1 MAVPVKNQAFDFY
14 VTLGDSLD
22 PDTFKINPT
31 IAAGDFMI
39 SKDGGAFTNLTTLP
53 VVTPAGSRLVKV
65 SLNATEMDADSVNIQ
80 AVDQSGAEWQD
91 IMVAID
97 VPETS
102 TDILGDLAFGDRIES
117 STRLIINKAG
127 TLDPVLDKEIE
138 GSLLSPS
145 VTIRTT
151 DT

>member
-1 MAVPVKNQAFDFY
+1 MGVPVKNVAFDFY

-31 IAAGDFMI
+31 IAAGDFKI
-39 SKDGGAFTNLTTLP
+39 SKDGGALTNLTTLP
-53 VVTPAGSRLVKV
+53 VVTPAGSIWVKV
-65 SLNATEMDADSVNIQ
+65 SLNAAEMNTDSVNVQ
-80 AVDQSGAEWQD
+80 AIDQAGAEWQN
-91 IMVAID
+91 IGIAID
-97 VPETS
+97 VPTSS
-102 TDILGDLAFGDRIES
+102 TDTLGDIEEGDRIET
-117 STRLIINKAG
+117 STRLIINKKG
-127 TLDPVLDKEIE
+127 TLETVLDKKIE

>member
-1 MAVPVKNQAFDFY
+1 MSVPVKNVAFDFY
-14 VTLGDSLD
+14 VTLGDSAD

-31 IAAGDFMI
+31 IAAGDFTI
-39 SKDGGAFTNLTTLP
+39 SKDGGSFTNLTTLP
-53 VVTPAGSRLVKV
+53 VVTPAASRLVKV
-65 SLNATEMDADSVNIQ
+65 SLNATEMNADSVNVQ
-80 AVDQSGAEWQD
+80 AVDQTGAEWQN

-97 VPETS
+97 VPTTS
-102 TDILGDLAFGDRIES
+102 TDTLGDIEKGDRIES

-127 TLDPVLDKEIE
+127 TLDAVLDKKIE